1 MVASPAYGQC
11 PWRLVDAKQADQRVS
26 DALAS
31 TRPMRIGLFHS
42 TLPEPGRKP
51 GGVDVFV
58 HRLGNALVERGH
70 DVSMLTFA
78 AKAPADANYRLHRL
92 GRGCIARSRSRP
104 VVAPL
109 TLTAR
114 SPSNVDVVHLHG
126 DDWFYVGRRV
136 PTVRTFYGSA
146 LCEARSA
153 TSTGR
158 RIMQSMLFPLELLA
172 SRLATSSFAIADGM
186 PAGYRL
192 MGELPLGFTPPRVA
206 LPPKSEAPSVL
217 FVGTWEGRKRGAWL
231 AERFAQEVLPAVP
244 AAQLWMVSDR
254 CEETKNVRWMGRPSD
269 AELSRLFARAW
280 AMCLPSTY
288 EGFGMPYVE
297 AMLHGTPVV
306 ATPNVGSN
314 YLLSGGA
321 GLIASDDALGDALT
335 RVLTMPRLRRDL
347 TESGA
352 RRADRFLWDNAA
364 RAHETAYLAA
374 VDRWR
379 DIKG

>member
-42 TLPEPGRKP
+42 TLLEPGRKV

-58 HRLGNALVERGH
+58 HQLGNALVERGH
-70 DVSMLTFA
+70 DVSMLTFT

-104 VVAPL
+104 AVAL
-109 TLTAR
+109 MTLTAR
-114 SPSNVDVVHLHG
+114 SPSNVDVLHLHG

-158 RIMQSMLFPLELLA
+158 RVLQSMLFPLELLA

-192 MGELPLGFTPPRVA
+192 MGELSLGFTPPRLLYLQRAKPNCGWFRTGVRR
-206 LPPKSEAPSVL
+206 PR
-217 FVGTWEGRKRGAWL
+217 T
-231 AERFAQEVLPAVP
+231 FAG
-244 AAQLWMVSDR
+244 W
-254 CEETKNVRWMGRPSD
+254 GI
-269 AELSRLFARAW
+269 RL
-280 AMCLPSTY
+280 
-288 EGFGMPYVE
+288 
-297 AMLHGTPVV
+297 
-306 ATPNVGSN
+306 TPNSH
-314 YLLSGGA
+314 
-321 GLIASDDALGDALT
+321 ASS
-335 RVLTMPRLRRDL
+335 RVLGPCVCRARMKALECRTSRQCCTGPPSLLLRTWGR
-347 TESGA
+347 TTCSGA
-352 RRADRFLWDNAA
+352 APD
-364 RAHETAYLAA
+364 
-374 VDRWR
+374 
-379 DIKG
+379 

>member
-1 MVASPAYGQC
+1 MVASPAYGRC
-11 PWRLVDAKQADQRVS
+11 PWCLVDAKQADQRVS
-26 DALAS
+26 DAPAS

-42 TLPEPGRKP
+42 TLLEPGRKV

-70 DVSMLTFA
+70 DVSMLTFT

-104 VVAPL
+104 AVAPM

-114 SPSNVDVVHLHG
+114 SPSNVDVLHLHG

-158 RIMQSMLFPLELLA
+158 RILQSMIFPLELLA

-192 MGELPLGFTPPRVA
+192 MGELPLGFTPPGLLHLQRA
-206 LPPKSEAPSVL
+206 
-217 FVGTWEGRKRGAWL
+217 KRRQSSSL
-231 AERFAQEVLPAVP
+231 
-244 AAQLWMVSDR
+244 
-254 CEETKNVRWMGRPSD
+254 
-269 AELSRLFARAW
+269 
-280 AMCLPSTY
+280 
-288 EGFGMPYVE
+288 
-297 AMLHGTPVV
+297 
-306 ATPNVGSN
+306 
-314 YLLSGGA
+314 
-321 GLIASDDALGDALT
+321 ALGRAASAAL
-335 RVLTMPRLRRDL
+335 
-347 TESGA
+347 G
-352 RRADRFLWDNAA
+352 
-364 RAHETAYLAA
+364 
-374 VDRWR
+374 
-379 DIKG
+379 